1 MPRKRTL
8 FPFFAR
14 LTASS
19 LLCLAA
25 ACGPVGTREP
35 AQEPGKP
42 RQLFALMGDAPYT
55 ASEAER
61 LDSLI
66 DGLNAERL
74 GFVAHVGDITS
85 GRGPCTDAWF
95 AERKRQFAR
104 LKAPFIL
111 LPGDND
117 WTDCHRS
124 GFDPLERLAAWRRL
138 FCLPSLP
145 PELKLERQAG
155 EYCEHV
161 RWEFDRVLFVAL
173 NVQGSNNNLGRN
185 KAADAEYRARMRRVL
200 AWIDDSEKAFLDR
213 KLDGLALLMQ
223 ADPFL
228 RPRSGSS
235 GFTDLLARV
244 ERLAAAYPRQFTLVH
259 GDSHIHRD
267 DYPFPGLHRIEVHGS
282 PFVAWLRAF
291 ARDGALDAEVGGRY

>member
-1 MPRKRTL
+1 VATKQ
-8 FPFFAR
+8 
-14 LTASS
+14 S
-19 LLCLAA
+19 LEE
-25 ACGPVGTREP
+25 T
-35 AQEPGKP
+35 GKP
-42 RQLFALMGDAPYT
+42 RPTFALMGDAPYSV
-55 ASEAER
+55 ADAER

-104 LKAPFIL
+104 VKAPFIL

-117 WTDCHRS
+117 WTDCHRT
-124 GFDPLERLAAWRRL
+124 GFDPLERLQKWRSL
-138 FCLPSLP
+138 FCFSEKAFP
-145 PELKLERQAG
+145 LKIERQAG

-173 NVQGSNNNLGRN
+173 NVQGSNNNLGRS
-185 KAADAEYRARMRRVL
+185 KAADAEYRARMKQVF

-213 KLDGLALLMQ
+213 RLDGLVLLMQ

-228 RPRSGSS
+228 KPRSGSS
-235 GFTDLLARV
+235 GFTDLVARI

-267 DYPFPGLHRIEVHGS
+267 DYPFPGLHRIEVHDS
-282 PFVAWLRAF
+282 PFVAWLRAV
-291 ARDGALDAEVGGRY
+291 ARDGALEAEVGGRY